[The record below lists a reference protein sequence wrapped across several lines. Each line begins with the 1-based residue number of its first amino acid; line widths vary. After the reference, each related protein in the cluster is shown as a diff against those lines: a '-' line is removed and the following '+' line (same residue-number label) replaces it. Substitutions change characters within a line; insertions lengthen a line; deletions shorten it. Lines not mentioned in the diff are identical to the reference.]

1 MNSPLQS
8 ANLTADELPASLS
21 TNQDSEYDI
30 REEESRI
37 HMPNPSLWPLY
48 IGFAVLIAVGGIL
61 VIESNPWI
69 TIIGAVLVL
78 FTMMGWVFEDPNAHP
93 HKAGQEAYRPST
105 FAEAL
110 LLKAED
116 VVDRTVTISSTAWSA
131 HPVKVELEREGVVL
145 GLYGQVELEDQKR
158 SVEAELLKLPG
169 VIDVKNFIVAE
180 DALLNAI
187 NARIESLKAAG
198 KLDGAQNISVL
209 VENYI
214 ANLYGEVPN
223 SEMKY
228 MLERELVG
236 IPGVR
241 VVVNRIGLADVPG
254 NLGKTRNK

>member
-21 TNQDSEYDI
+21 TSQEAGYDVQ
-30 REEESRI
+30 EEESHI
-37 HMPNPSLWPLY
+37 HMPNPSLWPLFV
-48 IGFAVLIAVGGIL
+48 GLSVLIAVGG
-61 VIESNPWI
+61 VMFIETNPWI
-69 TIIGAVLVL
+69 TIIGSVLVL
-78 FTMMGWVFEDPNAHP
+78 FTMMGWVFENPMAP
-93 HKAGQEAYRPST
+93 RTASGEEVYRPST
-105 FAEAL
+105 FAEAV

-145 GLYGQVELEDQKR
+145 GLYGQVELEEQKR

-187 NARIESLKAAG
+187 NNRIESLKAAG
-198 KLDGAQNISVL
+198 KLDGARDISVL

-241 VVVNRIGLADVPG
+241 VVVNRIGLADIPG